1 MTEISKFSGES
12 INKVR
17 PSVKM
22 DNATSNIV
30 SEAPSSITSTDK
42 ITESDT
48 ETFDFSSNYIP
59 GITDIEA
66 VQFTEE
72 EQYDSFIKSISEYH
86 EVVYSSKQ
94 ALEDVKK
101 DKKITVNMKFLE
113 MFQQNRIWVKIGRR
127 KGVL

>member
-48 ETFDFSSNYIP
+48 ETFDFSSNYIS

-72 EQYDSFIKSISEYH
+72 EQYDSFIKSISEYP

-94 ALEDVKK
+94 ALEDVKE